1 MQEVTNNS
9 SRCDRCLTDGTF
21 NSRFTKRGKLKKLGL
36 SSYLKPKMSPVPKD
50 PSSACARRGSQTQPC
65 SAAALTSP
73 VRLRP
78 PQIRRADVTM
88 PDRDLEAT
96 GGGKSCPAEVAVA
109 SPAPLPPFDPSP
121 TPVALLPFPFFG
133 PSCALTHSLARRAH
147 FTVTPS
153 LPAGSLALAR
163 SLVALP
169 FLTEF
174 RALSPLHF
182 SALPFSRRHRRATVT
197 LSQFAV
203 RKRKGLPSSL
213 RLSLSQVSR
222 RVTINGG
229 GEKVT

>member
-1 MQEVTNNS
+1 MPVSVRQLS
-9 SRCDRCLTDGTF
+9 PAPLRLSLPP
-21 NSRFTKRGKLKKLGL
+21 SASGL
-36 SSYLKPKMSPVPKD
+36 
-50 PSSACARRGSQTQPC
+50 
-65 SAAALTSP
+65 
-73 VRLRP
+73 P
-78 PQIRRADVTM
+78 PQIRRADVTDVTM

-109 SPAPLPPFDPSP
+109 SPVAAVRSESDSGCPPPLSLLW
-121 TPVALLPFPFFG
+121 ALLR
-133 PSCALTHSLARRAH
+133 THSLARPRRAH

>member
-1 MQEVTNNS
+1 
-9 SRCDRCLTDGTF
+9 
-21 NSRFTKRGKLKKLGL
+21 
-36 SSYLKPKMSPVPKD
+36 MSPVPKD
-50 PSSACARRGSQTQPC
+50 PSSACARRGSPTQPC

-73 VRLRP
+73 SASGLP

-88 PDRDLEAT
+88 PDRDRDLEAT

-109 SPAPLPPFDPSP
+109 SPVAAVRSESDSGCPPPLSFPLW
-121 TPVALLPFPFFG
+121 ALLR
-133 PSCALTHSLARRAH
+133 THSLARPRRAH

-197 LSQFAV
+197 LSQFAG
-203 RKRKGLPSSL
+203 KGLPSSL